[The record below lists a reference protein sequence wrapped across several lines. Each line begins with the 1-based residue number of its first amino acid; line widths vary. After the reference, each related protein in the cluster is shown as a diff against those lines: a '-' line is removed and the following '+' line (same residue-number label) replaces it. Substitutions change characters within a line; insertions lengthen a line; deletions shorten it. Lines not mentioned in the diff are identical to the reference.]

1 MKNLI
6 LGIILLLCTGCGQL
20 DMMVRWADITATSRA
35 DRYFDLT
42 SEQKSELKENI
53 QNDITKMRKE
63 MFPEV
68 AKTFRSLEPEI
79 KKEQINKDLV
89 AKNFLEIQSYF
100 KKGTNYFK
108 DSALKTAGTLTKA
121 QFEHFARKVRE
132 DITETQEDNETP
144 EEALKTAYKRYRR
157 SFEFWIGGISVKQQ
171 DEIEKFLKA
180 HPYPW
185 ELQNKSREHTL
196 KLFLAASHNPTA
208 LQKFVADYFVDY
220 ESSRLPEFT
229 EALNKH
235 KAAFQAFLT
244 EQFWQ
249 SLSSSQ
255 KNVLRDNLISRAE
268 DLDKIAQ
275 RP

>member
-1 MKNLI
+1 MDVI
-6 LGIILLLCTGCGQL
+6 
-20 DMMVRWADITATSRA
+20 VRWADITAASRA

-53 QNDITKMRKE
+53 QNDIAKMRKE

-89 AKNFLEIQSYF
+89 SKNFIEIQSYF

-108 DSALKTAGTLTKA
+108 DTALKTVGKLKKS
-121 QFEHFARKVRE
+121 QFEHFAKKVRE
-132 DITETQEDNETP
+132 DITETQENNETP
-144 EEALKTAYKRYRR
+144 EKSLKASYKRYRR
-157 SFEFWIGGISVKQQ
+157 SLEFWIGGISVKQQ
-171 DEIEKFLKA
+171 DEIENFLKA
-180 HPYPW
+180 NPYPW
-185 ELQNKSREHTL
+185 QLQNKSREHSL
-196 KLFLAASHNPTA
+196 KLFLEASHNPGA

-220 ESSRLPEFT
+220 ETSRLPEFN

-235 KAAFQAFLT
+235 KAAFQTFLT
-244 EQFWQ
+244 EQFWKG
-249 SLSSSQ
+249 LSTSQ
-255 KNVLRDNLISRAE
+255 KNVLRDNLISRAD

>member
-6 LGIILLLCTGCGQL
+6 LGFILLLCTGCGQL
-20 DMMVRWADITATSRA
+20 DLMVRWADITATSRA

-68 AKTFRSLEPEI
+68 AKSFRRLEPEI
-79 KKEQINKDLV
+79 KKDQLNPELV
-89 AKNFLEIQSYF
+89 AKNFVEIQSYF

-108 DSALKTAGTLTKA
+108 DSALKTAGKLSKQ
-121 QFEHFARKVRE
+121 QFDHFAKKVRE
-132 DITETQEDNETP
+132 DIAEAKENNETP
-144 EEALKTAYKRYRR
+144 EKSLKTAYKRYRR

-196 KLFLAASHNPTA
+196 KLFLEASHNPPA

-220 ESSRLPEFT
+220 ETSRLPEFN

-235 KAAFQAFLT
+235 KAAFQTFLT
-244 EQFWQ
+244 EQFWK

-255 KNVLRDNLISRAE
+255 KNVLRDNLITRAE